1 MSHVPGRGT
10 QPLVP
15 SVNVGD
21 HVGAGVAGADDGGFV
36 SPALVG
42 VGVGDAVGAEHS
54 SFDADCPAP
63 VVARLKKTPEL
74 PPCTVVE

>member
-1 MSHVPGRGT
+1 
-10 QPLVP
+10 
-15 SVNVGD
+15 
-21 HVGAGVAGADDGGFV
+21 V

-42 VGVGDAVGAEHS
+42 VGVGDAVGAAHS

-74 PPCTVVE
+74 PSSRVVE